1 MIISVAVS
9 GKEYELQVEPIT
21 QICGTNIVLKEKLVS
36 DIRKYF
42 ENSKGM
48 QRIKIDG
55 KEVGRNFWDLCF
67 IDNREGIVSAFKMGK
82 NTVFNRYVTRQIQ
95 AIDIQKEME
104 KIDVCLIKVF
114 EMFNEVI
121 TKSIGKININY
132 ELEDIFNMVQKTTI
146 TTDEGD
152 DIDSLTNYELLVSF
166 INLQKSIL
174 ENAPSKTIIIVN
186 NVDHMLTRNEYKML
200 LKMCKSMTDNL
211 DISFIFTTS
220 LDGYILINE
229 ENISGINIVNDEI
242 TCLFSVE
249 DIRTYINDSYPVNY
263 RFSNERIIEML
274 EKIVNYIGDYEYET
288 DMQSQVVLFL
298 INRTNAIKNK
308 VKTVL
313 NKAENA
319 FLYDG
324 NMV

>member
-55 KEVGRNFWDLCF
+55 KEVGRNFLDLCF
-67 IDNREGIVSAFKMGK
+67 IDSREGIVSAFKMGK

-95 AIDIQKEME
+95 AIDIQKEMG
-104 KIDVCLIKVF
+104 KIDICLIKVF

-121 TKSIGKININY
+121 TKSIGKISINY
-132 ELEDIFNMVQKTTI
+132 ELEDIFNMVQKTAI

-152 DIDSLTNYELLVSF
+152 DIASLTNYELLVSF

-186 NVDHMLTRNEYKML
+186 NVDHMLTRNEYKRL
-200 LKMCKSMTDNL
+200 LKMCKSITDNL